1 MMIVID
7 AFNTVHS
14 SLIGETT
21 CSQVGTPY
29 PNLRVKLSL
38 FGIVKTISSP
48 IAVMIRRELSITNVI
63 IMTIN
68 DFDIFRVFSSMI
80 LLVVGD
86 CPLGKD
92 LVLVTKMIL
101 WA

>member
-1 MMIVID
+1 MIIVTE
-7 AFNTVHS
+7 AFNTVNT
-14 SLIGETT
+14 SLIGEAT

-48 IAVMIRRELSITNVI
+48 IAVMIRRELSIRNVI

-68 DFDIFRVFSSMI
+68 DFDIFWVFSSMI
-80 LLVVGD
+80 LLAIGN
-86 CPLGKD
+86 CSFGKD